1 MRRLANAKCLAHNII
16 MIEKRLERKAARAA
30 RKEQKQLENAARGL
44 NKQMIRFSQDERF
57 AVRLAEAL
65 PIYWDGYYD
74 METADEMDMTES
86 LRFFDWFFYDYT
98 PDADT
103 PPIFE
108 TWVAE
113 HYEELNEKEQQ
124 VVDGWKEM
132 PPPSAY
138 IFNDYD
144 AMNAHFKLTDF
155 FTGEDLIAKSPAG
168 FGYSKKGDLILV
180 RILPAGNELLFSTV
194 GAFVPSDEIDG
205 LKEKIDAA
213 REEDP
218 DGDFKAFLRRKSYL
232 MVHHA
237 MEKSVDEGRF
247 AVTRL
252 DPSRMDKAIKRAGK
266 NMAKKFKKRVKR
278 K

>member
-1 MRRLANAKCLAHNII
+1 MTEQKLD
-16 MIEKRLERKAARAA
+16 RKAARAA
-30 RKEQKQLENAARGL
+30 RKEQNQLENAARGL
-44 NKQMIRFSQDERF
+44 NKRMIRFSQDERF
-57 AVRLAEAL
+57 AARLAEAL
-65 PIYWDGYYD
+65 PIYWDHYYD
-74 METADEMDMTES
+74 IETADEMDMTES

-103 PPIFE
+103 PTIFD

-113 HYEELNEKEQQ
+113 HREDLSEREQQ
-124 VVDGWKEM
+124 VVDGWVDM
-132 PPPSAY
+132 PAPSAY

-144 AMNAHFKLTDF
+144 AINAHFKLTEF
-155 FTGEDLIAKSPAG
+155 FTGEEVMAKSPAG
-168 FGYSKKGDLILV
+168 FGNSKKGDLILV
-180 RILPAGNELLFSTV
+180 RILPAGTELLFSTV
-194 GAFVPSDEIDG
+194 GAFIPSDEIDG

-213 REEDP
+213 REAAP
-218 DGDFKAFLRRKSYL
+218 DGDFNAFLRRNSHL

-237 MEKSVDEGRF
+237 MEKSIDEGRF

-252 DPSRMDKAIKRAGK
+252 DPTRMDKAIKRAGK